1 MTQKT
6 EKIRLPKPPKG
17 FKTWIDY
24 AVVTANYRDAYLESI
39 SNATPRNP
47 EAQPCLMRAAALA
60 ELDAVRAKAGMRD
73 TFPALNRQG
82 IEEDLS
88 SD

>member
-24 AVVTANYRDAYLESI
+24 AVATANYRDAYHCSI
-39 SNATPRNP
+39 LNATPRNP
-47 EAQPCLMRAAALA
+47 EAQPYLMRAAALA
-60 ELDAVRAKAGMRD
+60 ELDAVRAKAGMKD
-73 TFPALNRQG
+73 SFPAINRKRIG
-82 IEEDLS
+82 EDLNS
-88 SD
+88 

>member
-24 AVVTANYRDAYLESI
+24 AVVTADYRDAFHMSI
-39 SNATPRNP
+39 MNSTPRNP
-47 EAQPCLMRAAALA
+47 SAQPYLMRAAALA

-73 TFPALNRQG
+73 TFPALNRKG
-82 IEEDLS
+82 IEEELN